1 MPPTLDTE
9 ILNTFVMIADAGSFT
24 HAGERVGRTQSAVS
38 MQMKRLEDTIGRSL
52 FRRSGRKVF
61 LTADGEALLGYA
73 RRILSLNA
81 EAIAAFRTPE
91 MTGLVRIGIFDDLA
105 ERFLPH
111 ILARFAKTH
120 PLVELEVYAEDSHPL
135 CERIRKGE
143 LDLALVGNGH
153 LFPNEGKIV
162 LREELV
168 WVTSVRH
175 CVHERD
181 PLPVALTERGC
192 SWRNSAIHA
201 LQEAG
206 RSFRV
211 CYSGR
216 NHAALVA
223 PVKAGLAVSTLP
235 LSSVRQGMRVL
246 NEADGFLPL
255 QVLEVTMVRNK
266 DAAHPA
272 IDALA
277 QHVIASLATRTPAE
291 QTPYGGMA
299 LPMGKRRSVAA

>member
-1 MPPTLDTE
+1 MLPTLDTE
-9 ILNTFVMIADAGSFT
+9 ILQTFIAIADSGSFT
-24 HAGERVGRTQSAVS
+24 RAGESVGRTQSAVS
-38 MQMKRLEDTIGRSL
+38 MQMKRLEEIIGRSL
-52 FRRSGRKVF
+52 FRRAGRNVF
-61 LTADGEALLGYA
+61 LSADGEALLSYA
-73 RRILSLNA
+73 RRITSLNA

-135 CERIRKGE
+135 CERLRKGE

-153 LFPNEGKIV
+153 LFPGEGQIV

-168 WVTSVRH
+168 WVTSSRH
-175 CVHERD
+175 CTHERE

-192 SWRNSAIHA
+192 SWRISAVRA
-201 LQEAG
+201 LREAG

-235 LSSVRQGMRVL
+235 LSSVRPGMRVL
-246 NEADGFLPL
+246 NEADGFMPL
-255 QVLEVTMVRNK
+255 QMLEVTMIRNK
-266 DAAHPA
+266 TANHPA

-277 QHVIASLATRTPAE
+277 QHVIASLAARPPAD
-291 QTPYGGMA
+291 QTPYGGLA
-299 LPMGKRRSVAA
+299 LPVGKRPHVTA

>member
-9 ILNTFVMIADAGSFT
+9 ILQTFIAIADSGSFT
-24 HAGERVGRTQSAVS
+24 RAGEHVGRTQSAVS
-38 MQMKRLEDTIGRSL
+38 MQMKRLEDRIGRTL
-52 FRRSGRKVF
+52 FRRAGRNVF
-61 LTADGEALLGYA
+61 LSADGEALLSYA
-73 RRILSLNA
+73 RRITNLSA

-135 CERIRKGE
+135 CERLRKGE

-153 LFPNEGKIV
+153 LFPGEGQIV

-168 WVTSVRH
+168 WVTSTRH
-175 CVHERD
+175 CVHERE

-192 SWRNSAIHA
+192 SWRISAVRA
-201 LQEAG
+201 LREAG

-235 LSSVRQGMRVL
+235 LSSVRAGMRVL
-246 NEADGFLPL
+246 NESDGFMPL
-255 QVLEVTMVRNK
+255 QMLEVTMIRNK
-266 DAAHPA
+266 TANHPA

-277 QHVIASLATRTPAE
+277 QHVIASLAARPPAD
-291 QTPYGGMA
+291 QTPYGGLA
-299 LPMGKRRSVAA
+299 LPVGKRPHIAA